1 MGTRPPCLFYGN
13 NQRAPR
19 GLGVSHESV
28 MNNEL
33 LTVINYMERERGVSR
48 ELIIQAIESALE
60 TAARKSLNITG
71 DMRVNI
77 DRKTLAVQAFQSLIV
92 SEDDT
97 GPNLISLRKARE
109 IKADVAP
116 GEEVEVELPPTQIG
130 RIGAQNARQMI
141 MQKIRQAERD
151 NAYTEYKDR
160 IGDIVSGT
168 VRQVVRRDL
177 LIDIGK
183 VEALLPARE
192 RIPKEEFEIGD
203 TLRAYVYK
211 VQPSVSGSSV
221 ILSRA
226 CPEFVKAL
234 FRIEVSEIADGI
246 VEVMGVARDPGTRAK
261 IAVRS
266 HDEKVDPVGACVG
279 LRGTRVRNIVRELN
293 GERVDIIRWSDDI
306 RQYTTQA
313 LSPARL
319 SSVMI
324 VSESA
329 RMLRVLVDPDQL
341 SLAIG
346 RQGQNVRLTSK
357 LLGWKVDIQRT
368 DVEDSF
374 ESRVEQAVES
384 LAAID
389 GIQHDEAEAL
399 VKNGFL
405 TPDGILEADVG
416 YLQEAT
422 GLSEEAVRRIWN
434 AADALG
440 IAAEDAAGE
449 DGEDS

>member
-1 MGTRPPCLFYGN
+1 M
-13 NQRAPR
+13 
-19 GLGVSHESV
+19 SV

-60 TAARKSLNITG
+60 AAARKSLG
-71 DMRVNI
+71 VADGLRVSI
-77 DRKTLAVQAFQSLIV
+77 DRKTLAVKAFQSKIV

-97 GPNLISLRKARE
+97 GPSLVSLRRARE
-109 IKADVAP
+109 IKPDAVA
-116 GEEVEVELPPTQIG
+116 GEEIEVELPPAQIG

-151 NAYTEYKDR
+151 NAYIEYKDR
-160 IGDIVSGT
+160 IGEVVSGT
-168 VRQVVRRDL
+168 VRQIARRDL
-177 LIDIGK
+177 ILDIGR

-203 TLRAYVYK
+203 TLRAYVLK

-266 HDEKVDPVGACVG
+266 HDDKVDPVGACVG

-293 GERVDIIRWSDDI
+293 GERVDIVRWHEEI
-306 RQYTTQA
+306 RQYTMQA

-319 SSVMI
+319 ASVVV
-324 VSESA
+324 VSEAS
-329 RMLRVLVDPDQL
+329 RMLRVMVDPDQL

-368 DVEDSF
+368 DVEESF
-374 ESRVEQAVES
+374 ETRVSQ
-384 LAAID
+384 AID
-389 GIQHDEAEAL
+389 GLAAVEGIGRDEAAVL

-405 TPDGILEADVG
+405 TPEGILEAEVP
-416 YLQEAT
+416 YLQEVT
-422 GLSEEAVRRIWN
+422 GLSEEAVRRIWD
-434 AADALG
+434 AANALG
-440 IAAEDAAGE
+440 VAGQDGAEQEG
-449 DGEDS
+449 GVS

>member
-1 MGTRPPCLFYGN
+1 M
-13 NQRAPR
+13 
-19 GLGVSHESV
+19 SV

-60 TAARKSLNITG
+60 AAVRKSLG
-71 DMRVNI
+71 VADGLRVSI
-77 DRKTLAVQAFQSLIV
+77 DRKTLAVKAFQSMIV

-97 GPNLISLRKARE
+97 GPSLISLRKARE
-109 IKADVAP
+109 IKPEAVA
-116 GEEVEVELPPTQIG
+116 GEEIEVELPPTQIG

-151 NAYTEYKDR
+151 NAYIEYKDR
-160 IGDIVSGT
+160 IGEVVSGT
-168 VRQVVRRDL
+168 VRQIARRDL
-177 LIDIGK
+177 ILDIGR

-203 TLRAYVYK
+203 TLRAYVSK
-211 VQPSVSGSSV
+211 VQPSVNGSSV

-246 VEVMGVARDPGTRAK
+246 VEVMGVARDPGNRAK

-266 HDEKVDPVGACVG
+266 HDDKVDPVGACVG

-293 GERVDIIRWSDDI
+293 GERVDIVRWHEEI

-319 SSVMI
+319 ASVVV
-324 VSESA
+324 VSEAS
-329 RMLRVLVDPDQL
+329 RMLRVMVDPDQL

-368 DVEDSF
+368 DVEESF
-374 ESRVEQAVES
+374 ETRVSQ
-384 LAAID
+384 AID
-389 GIQHDEAEAL
+389 GLAAVEGISRDEAEVL

-405 TPDGILEADVG
+405 TPEGILEAEVP
-416 YLQEAT
+416 YLQEVT
-422 GLSEEAVRRIWN
+422 GLSEEAVRRIWD
-434 AADALG
+434 AANALG
-440 IAAEDAAGE
+440 VAGQDAAGQE
-449 DGEDS
+449 GGVS